1 MPEKSYVGIQDWL
14 RSFVILFA
22 MSGVYGVYSLSS
34 FIDRPIGEQEIAEA
48 ISAIITSTMSITTVI
63 LILMRK
69 KAGKQ
74 MAIFTTV
81 VEAAI
86 YVIYMSALANMA
98 NSELKD
104 ASIVVMSI
112 VGIVIFTILICAL
125 TVPYFLKSRRVKETL
140 VN

>member
-1 MPEKSYVGIQDWL
+1 
-14 RSFVILFA
+14 
-22 MSGVYGVYSLSS
+22 
-34 FIDRPIGEQEIAEA
+34 
-48 ISAIITSTMSITTVI
+48 
-63 LILMRK
+63 
-69 KAGKQ
+69 

-104 ASIVVMSI
+104 ASVVVMSI

-125 TVPYFLKSRRVKETL
+125 TLLYFLKSRRVKETL